1 MNKTI
6 ESLIDKKLNEIEQKE
21 KVKILY
27 AVESGSRAWGFAS
40 PDSDY
45 DVRFIYIRELEYYLK
60 LEEKTDFI
68 NWELND
74 VFDISGWDLSKALQ
88 HFHKSNATL
97 FEWSH
102 SPIVYRITQEW
113 KRIQAVAEQYFSCK
127 SCMYHYY
134 GTANKNFRSYLLEDM
149 VVYKKYFYVLRP
161 LLACQWIEEKRCA
174 PPVLFSDLVELILE
188 EEKKEF
194 VKNLIEQKKQMSES
208 EKGKRIDLL
217 NNYIEEKIEY
227 YRKQLLDMSDDR
239 DPDWKKLNQ
248 LFLEVIEKVLSAQ

>member
-1 MNKTI
+1 
-6 ESLIDKKLNEIEQKE
+6 
-21 KVKILY
+21 
-27 AVESGSRAWGFAS
+27 
-40 PDSDY
+40 
-45 DVRFIYIRELEYYLK
+45 
-60 LEEKTDFI
+60 
-68 NWELND
+68 
-74 VFDISGWDLSKALQ
+74 
-88 HFHKSNATL
+88 
-97 FEWSH
+97 
-102 SPIVYRITQEW
+102 
-113 KRIQAVAEQYFSCK
+113 
-127 SCMYHYY
+127 MYHYY

-161 LLACQWIEEKRCA
+161 LLACQWIEERRCA